1 MPKIVLTDTCYWL
14 GLIDSEDQYH
24 NDSVAV
30 SKLINNYKIIVPWP
44 CLYETISTR
53 LVRNYERLTI
63 FETLLKKPEI
73 ELIDD
78 AKYKNTAL
86 NEVFEFNRNNGFTF
100 SLADSVIR
108 EMLKD
113 INIRVN
119 YFVTFNYRDF
129 YDVCTKRQ
137 IEIIQ

>member
-1 MPKIVLTDTCYWL
+1 MPKIILTDTCYWL

-30 SKLINNYKIIVPWP
+30 SRLINDYKIIVPWP

-63 FETLLKKPEI
+63 FEKLLKKPGI
-73 ELIDD
+73 ELLDD
-78 AKYKNTAL
+78 TKYKNAAL

-119 YFVTFNYRDF
+119 YFVTFNNRDF

>member
-1 MPKIVLTDTCYWL
+1 MPKTILTDTCYWL
-14 GLIDSEDQYH
+14 GLLDHDDQYH
-24 NDSVAV
+24 SDSIAV

-78 AKYKNTAL
+78 TKYKNTAL

-113 INIRVN
+113 INIRV
-119 YFVTFNYRDF
+119 
-129 YDVCTKRQ
+129 
-137 IEIIQ
+137 